1 MAEQQKDTIE
11 ILTDKVFDFVKSLPE
26 DVTIK
31 ISVGTGLTE
40 RISVSI
46 SPKMS
51 PADAEAAAILKKGGK
66 KK

>member
-26 DVTIK
+26 GATIE

-51 PADAEAAAILKKGGK
+51 PADAEAAAILKGGK